1 MSEELLEVLEVFKK
15 NSQDLESLKDTISKD
30 NIKNEE
36 LRIKVEDILKYNKNK
51 EESESFKEDLQSLK
65 EQLSNISQDILD
77 IKIENKENSKLINK
91 VEQLSNDLVCLKEQI
106 EESNILNLDNKVN
119 ILSNDLSQVSN
130 ELQMNDERLNE
141 IFQKSMY
148 VENYIETIKEN
159 DVKLNDILNKSY
171 YIEQYLEGIQE
182 KEITIILEDE
192 KIDVSAS

>member
-1 MSEELLEVLEVFKK
+1 MSEELFEVLEVFKK
-15 NSQDLESLKDTISKD
+15 NSQDLE
-30 NIKNEE
+30 
-36 LRIKVEDILKYNKNK
+36 
-51 EESESFKEDLQSLK
+51 SLK

-77 IKIENKENSKLINK
+77 IKIENRENVELRNK
-91 VEQLSNDLVCLKEQI
+91 VDQLSNDLVCFKEQI

-119 ILSNDLSQVSN
+119 ILSNDLTQVSN
-130 ELQMNDERLNE
+130 DLRMNDERLNE

-159 DVKLNDILNKSY
+159 DVKINDIINKSY

-182 KEITIILEDE
+182 KEITLIIEDE